1 MKSGLA
7 GAWKPGTAK
16 PVPQA
21 VAIEGL
27 NDDASFAIHTSVQKQ
42 RHQLP
47 VYKQREN
54 LLYLVENHGTTVVVG
69 ETGSG
74 KTTQIPQLLVDAGWA
89 EGGRAVA
96 CTQPRQI
103 AAQTIAAR
111 VAEERRVTLGTQVG
125 YSVRFDEVATRGV
138 TKIKYMTDGVLLKE
152 MMADPLLSS
161 YSVIMVDEAHERSI
175 ATDILLGLLKK
186 IIRRRPDLR
195 LIVASATMDT
205 KAFRDYFETSRE
217 KLQTSSL
224 GESLPSRAPAVLF
237 VEGRKH
243 TVLVH
248 YSDEPVKDYLQ
259 AAISTAISIHKNEG
273 PGDILVFLTGQDDVN
288 AAVQMISEE
297 AEKLPRALVALPLYA
312 GLPDSDLELVF
323 RPSLSSRRK
332 VVFATNIAETS
343 VTLPGIV
350 YVIDSGFSKQKF
362 YNPITNVEALIAA
375 PVSQASA
382 EQRAGRAGRERPG
395 KCFRLY
401 TEETF
406 VTMRSEGVPEIQ
418 KSNLLSTVLQLKAL
432 GIDNVMQF
440 DWLAPPPPEFM
451 VKALEL
457 LYALGIMDGYAKL
470 TSPLGYQVSELPL
483 DPMSA
488 KMLLTAAGI
497 GCQKEGLTIA
507 AVMSVQ
513 TIWASGRET
522 KEMDEARAQFAVA
535 EGDMVSYLNVY
546 EGYLQA
552 KNRGPWCYENC
563 VNYYAMGKVVRVR
576 FQLSKLLQQL
586 GGNKQQQ
593 HDGDVKLV
601 TKAVT
606 AGFFSNAA
614 RLEAEDGNIYRSL
627 RGNQELFMHPSSVL
641 FRASPKWVVFQSVI
655 FLERYY
661 MWNVTA
667 IDPSWLTELAP
678 HFYQLGRVKS

>member
-1 MKSGLA
+1 MR
-7 GAWKPGTAK
+7 GAWKPGAAK
-16 PVPQA
+16 PVSQA
-21 VAIEGL
+21 VAIEDL
-27 NDDASFAIHTSVQKQ
+27 NDDTSFAIHASVQKQ

-54 LLYLVENHGTTVVVG
+54 VLYLVETHGTTIVVG

-74 KTTQIPQLLVDAGWA
+74 KTTQIPQLLLEAGWA
-89 EGGRAVA
+89 EGGRAIA

-111 VAEERRVTLGTQVG
+111 VAEEMRVTLGTQVG

-138 TKIKYMTDGVLLKE
+138 TKIKYMTDGVLLRE

-186 IIRRRPDLR
+186 IIRRRPELR

-205 KAFRDYFETSRE
+205 KAFRDFFDTSAE
-217 KLQTSSL
+217 KLPSSRL
-224 GESLPSRAPAVLF
+224 GESVPNRTPAILL
-237 VEGRKH
+237 VEGRTH
-243 TVLVH
+243 SVLVH
-248 YSDEPVKDYLQ
+248 YSDEPVQDYLQ
-259 AAISTAISIHKNEG
+259 AAVSTTISIHKNEG

-312 GLPDSDLELVF
+312 GLPAADQELVF

-332 VVFATNIAETS
+332 VIVATNIAETS

-362 YNPITNVEALIAA
+362 YNPITNVEALVAA

-382 EQRAGRAGRERPG
+382 QQRAGRAGRERPG

-406 VTMRSEGVPEIQ
+406 ATMKPEGVPEIQ
-418 KSNLLSTVLQLKAL
+418 KANLLSTILQLKAL

-440 DWLAPPPPEFM
+440 DWLAPPPAEFM
-451 VKALEL
+451 VRALEL
-457 LYALGIMDGYAKL
+457 LYALGIMDESAKL

-488 KMLLTAAGI
+488 KMLLTAAEI
-497 GCQKEGLTIA
+497 GCRKEALTIA

-513 TIWASGRET
+513 TIWASGKDR
-522 KEMDEARAQFAVA
+522 KEMDEARAQFGVA
-535 EGDMVSYLNVY
+535 EGDMVSYLNVF

-552 KNRGPWCYENC
+552 KNRGQWCYENC
-563 VNYYAMGKVVRVR
+563 VNYQALVKVAKVRS
-576 FQLSKLLQQL
+576 QLTRLLQQL
-586 GGNKQQQ
+586 GANGQQQ
-593 HDGDVKLV
+593 HDGDTKLV

-614 RLEAEDGNIYRSL
+614 RLETEGGNTYRSL
-627 RGNQELFMHPSSVL
+627 RGNQELYIHPSSVL
-641 FRASPKWVVFQSVI
+641 FRASPKWVVFQSII

-667 IDPSWLTELAP
+667 IDPAWLSEAAP
-678 HFYQLGRVKS
+678 HFYQLGGVKG

>member
-1 MKSGLA
+1 MK
-7 GAWKPGTAK
+7 GAWKPGAAK
-16 PVPQA
+16 PAPQ
-21 VAIEGL
+21 VLSIEDL
-27 NDDASFAIHTSVQKQ
+27 NDVTSFAIHASVQKQ

-54 LLYLVENHGTTVVVG
+54 LLYLVENHGTTIVVG

-74 KTTQIPQLLVDAGWA
+74 KTTQIPQLLAEAGWA
-89 EGGRAVA
+89 EGGRAIA

-111 VAEERRVTLGTQVG
+111 VAEEMRVTLGTQVG

-138 TKIKYMTDGVLLKE
+138 TKIKYMTDGVLLRE

-205 KAFRDYFETSRE
+205 KAFRDFFDTSGE
-217 KLQTSSL
+217 KLQSSR
-224 GESLPSRAPAVLF
+224 GSIPNRSPAILL
-237 VEGRKH
+237 VEGRTH
-243 TVLVH
+243 PVLVH
-248 YSDEPVKDYLQ
+248 YSDEPVQDYLRS
-259 AAISTAISIHKNEG
+259 AVLTTMSIHKNEA

-288 AAVQMISEE
+288 AAVQMISDE
-297 AEKLPRALVALPLYA
+297 AERLPRALVALPLYA
-312 GLPDSDLELVF
+312 GLPAADQELVF

-332 VVFATNIAETS
+332 VILATNIAETS

-362 YNPITNVEALIAA
+362 YNPVTNVEALVAA

-406 VTMRSEGVPEIQ
+406 ASMRPEAVPEIQ
-418 KSNLLSTVLQLKAL
+418 KANLLSTILQLKAL

-440 DWLAPPPPEFM
+440 DWLAPPPAEFM
-451 VKALEL
+451 VRALEI
-457 LYALGIMDGYAKL
+457 LYALGVMDASARL

-488 KMLLTAAGI
+488 KMLITGAEI
-497 GCQKEGLTIA
+497 GCQKESLTIA
-507 AVMSVQ
+507 AVLSVQ
-513 TIWASGRET
+513 TIWASGRER

-546 EGYLQA
+546 DGYLQA
-552 KNRGPWCYENC
+552 KNRGQWCHENC
-563 VNYYAMGKVVRVR
+563 VNYHALVKVAKVRS
-576 FQLSKLLQQL
+576 QLNRLLQQL
-586 GGNKQQQ
+586 NGGGHQQ

-606 AGFFSNAA
+606 SGFFSNAA
-614 RLEAEDGNIYRSL
+614 RLETEGGNKYRSL
-627 RGNQELFMHPSSVL
+627 RGNQELLIHPASVL
-641 FRASPKWVVFQSVI
+641 FRATPKWVVFQSII

-667 IDPSWLTELAP
+667 VDPAWLSELAP
-678 HFYQLGRVKS
+678 HFYQLGGVRV